1 MKPLELCYEPKKSSG
16 ASILGR
22 RSVLQGGLGAE
33 PSTSK
38 KGAKSPCSSGAFL
51 GFRYLKPYLHVKKTT
66 LNDQKIQLT
75 QTEKNRQQ
83 TKKIKVTKLK
93 KKDVTKKYEK
103 KRKYNSQTN
112 KNGKTNK
119 SK

>member
-1 MKPLELCYEPKKSSG
+1 MSQKRASG
-16 ASILGR
+16 ASIGAAKRPPRGFGGGALNKQKRGEVPLLL
-22 RSVLQGGLGAE
+22 RSFFGVQISETILA
-33 PSTSK
+33 
-38 KGAKSPCSSGAFL
+38 C
-51 GFRYLKPYLHVKKTT
+51 KKTT

>member
-1 MKPLELCYEPKKSSG
+1 MERASWGGEASSKGVWGRSPQQEKKGRSPLL
-16 ASILGR
+16 R
-22 RSVLQGGLGAE
+22 RSFFGVQISETILA
-33 PSTSK
+33 
-38 KGAKSPCSSGAFL
+38 C
-51 GFRYLKPYLHVKKTT
+51 KKTT